1 MNMPI
6 LQPQNLK
13 EAMEFSK
20 MIASSEMIPINYRNK
35 PNDVLCAIQWGNEIG
50 LAPLQAL
57 QNIAVINGRP
67 SLWGDSLVAVCKSH
81 PDFRGIE
88 ENYIEEEDKAVCVVK
103 RNVAGTIETTKGSF
117 SYKDAQQANLT
128 NKQGPWKQYPKRM
141 LQLRARGFALRD
153 AFPDAIKGIITTE
166 EAMDFPEEKKPQIKT
181 ADKVN
186 DTNLIED
193 IKKKVSSI
201 EESKNTTK
209 YTMTFLGKKSPIVY
223 SNPEDFV
230 MTFINTLNEIHNS
243 NYTEKF
249 KLEMFQKLKVVNMPV
264 IESLTEL
271 LRSEIEMEE
280 GKSFGTEKNTT
291 NTSAT

>member
-1 MNMPI
+1 MNMPM

-20 MIASSEMIPINYRNK
+20 MIASSEMIPTNYRNK

-103 RNVAGTIETTKGSF
+103 RNVAGTIEITKKSF

>member
-1 MNMPI
+1 M

-20 MIASSEMIPINYRNK
+20 MIASSEMIPTNYRNK

>member
-1 MNMPI
+1 MNMPM

-103 RNVAGTIETTKGSF
+103 RNVAGTIEITKKSF

>member
-1 MNMPI
+1 MNMPM

-20 MIASSEMIPINYRNK
+20 MIASSEMIPTNYRNK

>member
-1 MNMPI
+1 MPI

-103 RNVAGTIETTKGSF
+103 RNVAGTIEITKKSF

-249 KLEMFQKLKVVNMPV
+249 K
-264 IESLTEL
+264 
-271 LRSEIEMEE
+271 

>member
-1 MNMPI
+1 MNVPM
-6 LQPQNLK
+6 LQPQNLQ

-20 MIASSEMIPINYRNK
+20 MIASSEMIPTNYRNK

-88 ENYIEEEDKAVCVVK
+88 ESFIEEEDKAVCVVK
-103 RNVAGTIETTKGSF
+103 RNIAGTIEITKKSF
-117 SYKDAQQANLT
+117 SYKDAQRANLT
-128 NKQGPWKQYPKRM
+128 NKQGPWKQYPTRM

-166 EAMDFPEEKKPQIKT
+166 EAMDFPEEKKPPMKT
-181 ADKVN
+181 AEKLN
-186 DTNLIED
+186 DTNVIED
-193 IKKKVSSI
+193 IKKEVKSLEDSEKPI
-201 EESKNTTK
+201 K
-209 YTMTFLGKKSPIVY
+209 YTMTYIGKKDPVVFA
-223 SNPEDFV
+223 NPEDFV
-230 MTFINTLNEIHNS
+230 MTFIQALNEIYNS
-243 NYTEKF
+243 NYNENF
-249 KLEMFQKLKVVNMPV
+249 KTKMFQKLKTVNMPV
-264 IESLTEL
+264 IESLSEL

-280 GKSFGTEKNTT
+280 GKSFGTDKDTT
-291 NTSAT
+291 NTPAT

>member
-103 RNVAGTIETTKGSF
+103 RNVAGTIEITKKSF